1 MRGFLTRVQAPSD
14 LGLVPIHWVEQM
26 SVEDKYDLAY
36 SAVIRR
42 RWHEIPEPQ
51 RSAPDV
57 TDRQGQLAADAPD
70 ECALYDSLTY
80 QRGHAD
86 VFREMCK
93 SAPHTPP
100 TKGQRLLVV
109 DIGAGAA
116 TVAVGLCEALGRK
129 KRQRIDYLAFDP
141 NPMMRKLGKRLLRQL
156 DPGFRS
162 ADYVRSLE
170 EMDLTVAKRVLF
182 AFSYVS
188 HQDSVKSSDI
198 ERWTTLIKNAVS
210 QSSRAVELM
219 YTTATLSGGA
229 LPQLGQQ
236 LDRVGVSRSITQ
248 VPVHVEARYP
258 WEGADQ
264 SLVEWDNKGWSW
276 KVQAEHWILRA

>member
-1 MRGFLTRVQAPSD
+1 
-14 LGLVPIHWVEQM
+14 M
-26 SVEDKYDLAY
+26 SVEEKYDLAY
-36 SAVIRR
+36 SAIIRR
-42 RWHEIPEPQ
+42 RWHELPETQ
-51 RSAPDV
+51 RSAPNV
-57 TDRQGQLAADAPD
+57 SDRQGRLAADAPD

-86 VFREMCK
+86 VFREMYK

-100 TKGQRLLVV
+100 TKDQRLLVV
-109 DIGAGAA
+109 DIGAGGA

-129 KRQRIDYLAFDP
+129 KRQRNDYLAFDP
-141 NPMMRKLGKRLLRQL
+141 NPMMRKLGKRLLRHL

-162 ADYVRSLE
+162 AGYVRSLE
-170 EMDLTVAKRVLF
+170 EIDLAGAKRVLF

-188 HQDSVKSSDI
+188 HQDSVETSDI
-198 ERWTTLIKNAVS
+198 ERWATLITNAVGRA
-210 QSSRAVELM
+210 SRAVELM
-219 YTTATLSGGA
+219 YATVTRPGGA

-236 LDRVGVSRSITQ
+236 LDRAGITRRITR

-258 WEGADQ
+258 WEGADE

-276 KVQAEHWILRA
+276 KVQAQHWILRA